1 VDGYYVYIMASK
13 RNGTLYVRVTNDLA
27 RRVDEH
33 RRGAVTGFTKR
44 YDVYRLV
51 YYEECRDVKK
61 TIEREKQI
69 EEMATGVE
77 EEPHRGCQS
86 RVARSVH

>member
-33 RRGAVTGFTKR
+33 RRGAVSGFTKR

-51 YYEECRDVKK
+51 YYEEHGDVKE

-77 EEPHRGCQS
+77 DEPHRRCQS
-86 RVARSVH
+86 

>member
-33 RRGAVTGFTKR
+33 RRGAVSGFTKR

-51 YYEECRDVKK
+51 YYEEHGDVKE

-77 EEPHRGCQS
+77 DEPHRGCQS
-86 RVARSVH
+86 